1 MGENKKRKNQ
11 MIVLLVACGVLTFAL
26 VAGGMGVGIA
36 SLVRNERQSA
46 KVNTFIEYQMEKEA
60 EAQKQENEYI
70 EDGYVI
76 GGTYEIKSTTQIS
89 DAYKNAD
96 PSGLSAEDQETYQLA
111 SDVIDKVIKDGMSD
125 YEKEVAIY
133 DWMFDNIGQGMST
146 TIQMPGQNASAYTPH
161 DVLTSKNAVCV
172 GYATTFRLLMNML
185 DMDVHIVHNDY
196 HSWNEVKLDDGEWYQ
211 VDIYTDVSSRVRY
224 RNFNMTDDIART
236 GHDWDGSGLPEAK
249 GIKYSYALQNAKKA
263 KDLFEIP
270 AKIKEVVDSNKSDAL
285 YFSFPKKFTEAD
297 IALANTMI
305 SQCQQNM
312 YALENG
318 GSCDL
323 SAAFYPD
330 ENDSFVLAI
339 YVTNYTSNQNQS
351 EKANEKDVEKM
362 TATINEVFGVSS
374 GEAVPGDGGVVPEN
388 PMPNDGGVVPEKPIL
403 MENAENVIV
412 TEEGKGVVE
421 DGATEY
427 VQK

>member
-1 MGENKKRKNQ
+1 MEESKKNKKKV
-11 MIVLLVACGVLTFAL
+11 IVLTVAGVLTFAL
-26 VAGGMGVGIA
+26 IAGGMGVGIA
-36 SLVRNERQSA
+36 SLVRSEMQSA
-46 KVNTFIEYQMEKEA
+46 KVNTFIEYQMEKDA

-70 EDGYVI
+70 EDGFKV
-76 GGTYEIKSTTQIS
+76 GGNFEIKSTAQIS
-89 DAYKNAD
+89 DAYKKSD
-96 PSGLSAEDQETYQLA
+96 PSGLSAEDQETYQMA
-111 SDVIDKVIKDGMSD
+111 SDVIDKVIKDGMTD

-161 DVLTSKNAVCV
+161 EVLSSKNGVCV

-185 DMDVHIVHNDY
+185 GMDVHIVHNDY
-196 HSWNEVKLDDGEWYQ
+196 HSWDEIKLDDGEWYH

-224 RNFNMTDDIART
+224 RNFNMTDDIARN
-236 GHDWDGSGLPEAK
+236 GHEWDDSGLPEAK
-249 GIKYSYALQNAKKA
+249 GIKYSYALQNAKEA

-270 AKIKEVVDSNKSDAL
+270 AKIKELVDSNKSDAL
-285 YFSFPKKFTEAD
+285 YFSFPKKFTESD

-305 SQCQQNM
+305 SQCQQSM
-312 YALENG
+312 YALANG

-323 SAAFYPD
+323 SASFYPD
-330 ENDSFVLAI
+330 GNDSYVLAVFI
-339 YVTNYTSNQNQS
+339 TNYTGNQNQT
-351 EKANEKDVEKM
+351 EKADEKDVEKM
-362 TATINEVFGVSS
+362 TQTINEVFGISE
-374 GEAVPGDGGVVPEN
+374 GEAMPGDGGAVPEN
-388 PMPNDGGVVPEKPIL
+388 PMPKDGGTVPEKPIL
-403 MENAENVIV
+403 TENAENVIV

>member
-1 MGENKKRKNQ
+1 MEEREKNKKKR
-11 MIVLLVACGVLTFAL
+11 IALTVAGVLTFAL
-26 VAGGMGVGIA
+26 IAGGMGVGIA
-36 SLVRNERQSA
+36 SLVRSEMQSA
-46 KVNTFIEYQMEKEA
+46 KVNTFIAYQMEKDA

-70 EDGYVI
+70 EDGFKV
-76 GGTYEIKSTTQIS
+76 GGNYEIKSTTHIS
-89 DAYKNAD
+89 DAYKNGD
-96 PSGLSAEDQETYQLA
+96 PSALSAEDKETYDLA
-111 SDVIDKVIKDGMSD
+111 SEVIAKVIKEGMSD

-146 TIQMPGQNASAYTPH
+146 TIQMPGQNTNAYTPH

-172 GYATTFRLLMNML
+172 GYATTFRLFMNML

-196 HSWNEVKLDDGEWYQ
+196 HSWDEVKLDDGEWYQ

-270 AKIKEVVDSNKSDAL
+270 AKIKDLVDKNKSDAL

-305 SQCQQNM
+305 SQCQQNL

-351 EKANEKDVEKM
+351 EKADEKDVEKM

-374 GEAVPGDGGVVPEN
+374 GEAMPGDGGVVPEN
-388 PMPNDGGVVPEKPIL
+388 PMPNDEGVVPEKPNL
-403 MENAENVIV
+403 MENAANVIE

-427 VQK
+427 IQK